1 MAETEQQVA
10 CLLTRMRHGGHML
23 PALIRSEQ
31 RNIPQV
37 VRPVNHQPPTGNSRH
52 QLCITSGDA
61 THVAKVRATFADGDF
76 LNEIVDS

>member
-1 MAETEQQVA
+1 
-10 CLLTRMRHGGHML
+10 ML

-52 QLCITSGDA
+52 ELCITSGGA
-61 THVAKVRATFADGDF
+61 TMSPKFARRTPTG
-76 LNEIVDS
+76 LSSTKSLIR